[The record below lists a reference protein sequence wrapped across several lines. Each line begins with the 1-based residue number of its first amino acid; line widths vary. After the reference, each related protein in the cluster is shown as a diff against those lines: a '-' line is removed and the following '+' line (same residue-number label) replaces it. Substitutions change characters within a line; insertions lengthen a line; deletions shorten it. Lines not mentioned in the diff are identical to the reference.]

1 MTKTFELISKPSPNC
16 DERNHEHNVDILVM
30 HYTGMKSG
38 KEALERMCDAQAEV
52 SAHYMVEEDGAI
64 YQLVEEHKRAW
75 HAGISCWKGRALLN
89 HSSIGIE
96 IVNPGHEWGYRPF
109 PKVQMESVIKLAK
122 DILSRYD
129 IPPENVV
136 GHSDIAPTRK
146 QDPGELFDWKWLAR
160 EGVGLWPEEEL
171 GWKKKDEVL
180 VSPYDEGADVAFVQ
194 RRLAAYGYHIRV
206 DGYYGPKMEAV
217 VKAYKRHFVPEQLN
231 TQWDRLSDVRLD
243 ALLKLIEMPH

>member
-1 MTKTFELISKPSPNC
+1 MTDLNIIEHPSPNC
-16 DERNHEHNVDILVM
+16 DDRSEAAHIDVLMM
-30 HYTGMKSG
+30 HYTGMKTG
-38 KEALERMCDAQAEV
+38 AEALKRMCDPEAAV
-52 SAHYMVEEDGAI
+52 SAHYMVDEDGTI
-64 YQLVEEHKRAW
+64 YQMVDEKKRAW

-96 IVNPGHEWGYRPF
+96 IVNPGHEWGYRAF
-109 PKVQMESVIKLAK
+109 PEKQMKAVIALSQ

-136 GHSDIAPTRK
+136 GHSDVAPTRK
-146 QDPGELFDWKWLAR
+146 EDPGELFDWPRLAK
-160 EGVGLWPEEEL
+160 EKIGLWPVVDL

-180 VSPYDEGADVAFVQ
+180 VSPYDEGADVAFIQ
-194 RRLAAYGYHIRV
+194 RRLATYGYHIRV

-217 VKAYKRHFVPEQLN
+217 VKAYKRHFVPEHLN

-243 ALLKLIEMPH
+243 ALLKLIENNT